1 MATSST
7 KPKTETQYDAI
18 IETYLSRYD
27 DRPIVGYAI
36 ACDEIMTGITR
47 HIIHDAL
54 TYDSSNSKTYV
65 AELRTLE
72 SCIKQMKRS
81 LVPAEFAKVEK
92 HYEQNKSKRD
102 SETSLA
108 NRVLHPQYAVSDVD
122 LGVDDDDI
130 FVPMDTTERDG
141 KVDAFCSSMSYVD
154 GKGRSAV
161 VMPDGAVLDESDVTD
176 IDDVDSGN
184 SDDDNDAVNTSD
196 VDSEQHGEPQQLS
209 LDDEHSWFR
218 EQTYVDVSDDACD
231 EAASD
236 IVDDATDDDEG
247 RFVPCDGQMSI
258 DFGGDTDVDACD
270 DNYVDGNEADENRPT
285 FMTPSG
291 SDFKMMDVSDIAPD
305 VADSSDAD
313 AEADDNSDAENAGNA
328 QDDDSHIAR
337 LEHLDDEADASD
349 NAEEPDDTNAYEDCD
364 VPETHHSRSDLG
376 SALAAMA
383 SVKGFDVRTHKL
395 PVDVNGEPILV
406 NDNVW
411 RIDSGKLGKVTA
423 IRIDGNVEVEFQFYT
438 MSMHGSQLTHT
449 NPHKPKPNRDDDDLK
464 IPMTGAVSVPDGKGD
479 GDAEDDAGD
488 EAVVDV
494 INDEAENQ
502 PVSNATDDTCD
513 DGVQATGDSDEVDV
527 RAADDAKDEND
538 VESDDYEA
546 GSDDDGNDDEAAD
559 DKAYDG
565 PRGIDGFPYTVVSCD
580 ENGNILYE
588 SEIPEPYQNYALNR
602 HIGTPLV
609 HRKARHHESG
619 KSDGVVKPWSDV
631 SPFVDANKM
640 GRVAPKVDV
649 PEDVVDRMIER
660 LESRV
665 GGSIYSE
672 TYLGLPISED
682 NPVGGFDA
690 ASAKTDVGG
699 DSGKLNA

>member
-7 KPKTETQYDAI
+7 KPKIETQYDAV
-18 IETYLSRYD
+18 IETYLSRYE
-27 DRPIVGYAI
+27 DRPIVGYAL
-36 ACDEIMTGITR
+36 ACDEIMTGITK

-92 HYEQNKSKRD
+92 HYERNKSKRN
-102 SETSLA
+102 SEMSLA

-122 LGVDDDDI
+122 LGVDDSDI
-130 FVPMDTTERDG
+130 FVPMDTTECDS
-141 KVDAFCSSMSYVD
+141 KVDAFCSSMNYVD
-154 GKGRSAV
+154 GKGCSAV
-161 VMPDGAVLDESDVTD
+161 VMPYGAVLDESDVTD

-209 LDDEHSWFR
+209 LDDEHPWFR

-231 EAASD
+231 EATFD

-247 RFVPCDGQMSI
+247 KFVPYEGQMSI

-337 LEHLDDEADASD
+337 LEHLDDEMDASD
-349 NAEEPDDTNAYEDCD
+349 NADEPDDTGTYEDCD

-449 NPHKPKPNRDDDDLK
+449 NPHKPKPSQDDDDLK
-464 IPMTGAVSVPDGKGD
+464 IPMTGAVSVSDGNGNDDADDDTGNEEMIDIIDDDTVDQHVTDAIDDACDDYQTTGD
-479 GDAEDDAGD
+479 TDESEARADDDTDDEDD
-488 EAVVDV
+488 
-494 INDEAENQ
+494 
-502 PVSNATDDTCD
+502 T
-513 DGVQATGDSDEVDV
+513 
-527 RAADDAKDEND
+527 
-538 VESDDYEA
+538 ESDD
-546 GSDDDGNDDEAAD
+546 GSSGDEETAD
-559 DKAYDG
+559 DKAYDS

-580 ENGNILYE
+580 ENGNILDE
-588 SEIPEPYQNYALNR
+588 SEMPEPYQNYALNR
-602 HIGTPLV
+602 HIGTPLG
-609 HRKARHHESG
+609 HRKVRQYESG
-619 KSDGVVKPWSDV
+619 NASGVTKPWSEV
-631 SPFVDANKM
+631 SPFVDANKK

-649 PEDVVDRMIER
+649 PDDVVDKMIER
-660 LESRV
+660 IESRV
-665 GGSIYSE
+665 GGPVCSE

-690 ASAKTDVGG
+690 ASAKTNVGG
-699 DSGKLNA
+699 DSRKLNA